1 MSAVQRIQRL
11 SIEEYLAREREADI
25 RHEYVDGEI
34 FAMAGA
40 SREHI
45 LIAGNVHAALHG
57 YLRGSPCRVLMTDMK
72 VRINPANA
80 FYYPDLLVSCTDMDA
95 EPDSYYETEPRLIFE
110 VLSRSTEARDR
121 MEKRLNYQAL
131 ESLKE
136 YVLIAQNK
144 IEVDI
149 YRRLSSEWEHERCSV
164 GAVIELRSIDF
175 ALPIA
180 DVYEAVPGIA

>member
-95 EPDSYYETEPRLIFE
+95 EPDSYYETESQLIFC
-110 VLSRSTEARDR
+110 VSRLRYCELTLPVSPLCAIPHFRQAGCVSFISVFIASNAISRNASACVRVTVGNPSR
-121 MEKRLNYQAL
+121 KR
-131 ESLKE
+131 
-136 YVLIAQNK
+136 
-144 IEVDI
+144 
-149 YRRLSSEWEHERCSV
+149 SSESPAFR
-164 GAVIELRSIDF
+164 
-175 ALPIA
+175 
-180 DVYEAVPGIA
+180 